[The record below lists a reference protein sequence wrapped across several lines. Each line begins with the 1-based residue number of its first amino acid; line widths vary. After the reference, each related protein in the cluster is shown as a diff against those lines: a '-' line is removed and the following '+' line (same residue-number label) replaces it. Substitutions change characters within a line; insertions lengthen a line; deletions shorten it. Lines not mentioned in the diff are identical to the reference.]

1 MERVKLSQMFY
12 IEYLKLM
19 NHYGLLDQ
27 GQKDYWKAFIKD
39 SRVEESLDPK
49 ENVGKT
55 FGPVNFDH
63 FQNRNEKIARCK
75 TKQELTNK
83 LTFLK
88 TYKDEDT
95 KRDFY
100 M

>member
-1 MERVKLSQMFY
+1 M
-12 IEYLKLM
+12 
-19 NHYGLLDQ
+19 
-27 GQKDYWKAFIKD
+27 
-39 SRVEESLDPK
+39 
-49 ENVGKT
+49 GKT